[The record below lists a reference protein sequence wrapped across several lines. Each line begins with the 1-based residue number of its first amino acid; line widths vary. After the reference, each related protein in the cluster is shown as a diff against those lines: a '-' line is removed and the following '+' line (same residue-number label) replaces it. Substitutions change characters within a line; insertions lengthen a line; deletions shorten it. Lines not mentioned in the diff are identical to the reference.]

1 MKYSEL
7 KKAVEDWCKKWNLEA
22 LIKENNY
29 WTVIR
34 SRRRDSQLNIVAMIY
49 NKKPYV
55 LNLSYSGNMDLE
67 HEIINELSKIV
78 TKFANTMPAD
88 REDKEKIYR
97 LKHKYMCMFGD
108 PVYLIEHFETDLF
121 TVDVDD
127 SQYCGNREF
136 TLEEIE
142 EIKKKFDTDL
152 KDFELIEVE
161 DEI

>member
-1 MKYSEL
+1 MKYSEF
-7 KKAVEDWCKKWNLEA
+7 KKAIEEWCKKWNLEA
-22 LIKENNY
+22 LIEEDNY

-34 SRRRDSQLNIVAMIY
+34 SRRIDSQLNIVAMIY
-49 NKKPYV
+49 NKTPYV
-55 LNLSYSGNMDLE
+55 LNLSSSGNMDLE

-88 REDKEKIYR
+88 RTDKEKIYR

-108 PVYLIEHFETDLF
+108 PVYLIEHFATDLF

>member
-1 MKYSEL
+1 MRYSEF
-7 KKAVEDWCKKWNLEA
+7 KKAVEDWGKGWGIE
-22 LIKENNY
+22 
-29 WTVIR
+29 TVVVVDEFAVSVYVKR
-34 SRRRDSQLNIVAMIY
+34 GNEDLAVVAIIS
-49 NKKPYV
+49 NTKPYIFDFYQIRTME
-55 LNLSYSGNMDLE
+55 LRRTMRKPLL
-67 HEIINELSKIV
+67 EIIL
-78 TKFANTMPAD
+78 KFACTMLAD
-88 REDKEKIYR
+88 RTDKEKIYR

-108 PVYLIEHFETDLF
+108 PVYLIEHFATDLF